1 MIKRERRYLPVCL
14 LALLLWSSFGQLLH
28 GQEYKYEIGGAAGG
42 AFYMGDANKTALFRE
57 MRPALGAVFRN
68 NINFRWAIKSNLYWG
83 QVAGDTESNSY
94 AFPNDLHTA
103 FSRNV
108 FDLGSQAEFNF
119 FPYSDKFPFLNTK
132 RISPYMLVGLG
143 VTLATGGDNAFFSVN
158 LPMGVGVKYKIVN
171 RLNVGCEFTLR
182 KVFGDSFDS
191 KALNDP
197 MGVKSSFFKNKDWY
211 STLLLSLTWD
221 FGPRDRVCLND
232 E

>member
-1 MIKRERRYLPVCL
+1 MIKDKRKYWPVCL
-14 LALLLWSSFGQLLH
+14 LVLLWAGLGQFAY
-28 GQEYKYEIGGAAGG
+28 GQEYKYELGGAAGG
-42 AFYMGDANKTALFRE
+42 AFYMGDANKTALFQD

-83 QVAGDTESNSY
+83 QVAGDTEANSHT
-94 AFPNDLHTA
+94 FPNDLKTA
-103 FSRNV
+103 FSRNF

-119 FPYSDKFPFLNTK
+119 FPYSDKFPYLNTK
-132 RISPYMLVGLG
+132 RISPYILAGIG
-143 VTLATGGDNAFFSVN
+143 FTLATGGDDAFFSVN
-158 LPMGVGVKYKIVN
+158 LPLGIGVKYKIVN
-171 RLNVGCEFTLR
+171 RLNLGCEFTMR

-221 FGPRDRVCLND
+221 FGPRNRICIND